1 MRTREI
7 RQIEEVGTATIAVE
21 ELDKVEGYKML
32 DEQTQK
38 TLGMSAADFIAEY
51 EAGRLTD
58 GVEDTRVTHLA
69 MLIPFAK

>member
-1 MRTREI
+1 MRTRET
-7 RQIEEVGTATIAVE
+7 RKTEEVSTGAIPVE
-21 ELDKVEGYKML
+21 ELDKVEGYKLL
-32 DEQTQK
+32 DEQTRK

-51 EAGRLTD
+51 EAGHLTN

>member
-1 MRTREI
+1 
-7 RQIEEVGTATIAVE
+7 
-21 ELDKVEGYKML
+21 ML

-38 TLGMSAADFIAEY
+38 ILGMSAAEFIAEY
-51 EAGRLTD
+51 EAGHLTN

>member
-1 MRTREI
+1 MRTKDA
-7 RQIEEVGTATIAVE
+7 RQIEEVGTETIPVE

-38 TLGMSAADFIAEY
+38 ILGMSAAEFIAEY
-51 EAGRLTD
+51 EAGHLTN